1 MKKDKKTFD
10 EYSGILYKSKCEQS
24 SSRKQKRPNMTTE
37 LEKRRKDRLAIELA
51 AVKTQISRLEKIK
64 KQLNARIIAIAP
76 EEWLN
81 NQQHM
86 VSDFIDGEH
95 YSMKVQ
101 WRESKEKVT
110 PFHYQK
116 HITPIIG
123 GEKFEGKECYVDQD
137 LILHMVEHTHGDED
151 IMDLIIPPLPVF
163 E

>member
-1 MKKDKKTFD
+1 
-10 EYSGILYKSKCEQS
+10 
-24 SSRKQKRPNMTTE
+24 MTTE
-37 LEKRRKDRLAIELA
+37 KDRLAIELQ
-51 AVKTQISRLEKIK
+51 AVKTQITRLQKIK
-64 KQLNARIIAIAP
+64 KQLDARIVAIAP
-76 EEWLN
+76 EEWVN

-86 VSDFIDGEH
+86 VSDIIDGDH

-123 GEKFEGKECYVDQD
+123 GEKFEGKECYVDRD

-151 IMDLIIPPLPVF
+151 MMGLIIPPLPVF